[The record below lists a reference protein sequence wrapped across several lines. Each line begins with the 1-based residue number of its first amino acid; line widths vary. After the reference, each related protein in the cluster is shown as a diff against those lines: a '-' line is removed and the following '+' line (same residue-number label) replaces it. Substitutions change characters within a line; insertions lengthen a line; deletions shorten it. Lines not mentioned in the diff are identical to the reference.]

1 MIRIRLRFVCMRFVG
16 MTLAALFGLAAF
28 PMLAVGS
35 EEMAA
40 PDWTLNAF
48 PGQIEYP
55 NSAWPG
61 RMNDYGVSR
70 AAESASEP
78 ASASTPAYN
87 WAGPMADSPDW
98 RGVARDE
105 MYFLGYQFAVIGILY
120 VMPESIS
127 GWTDEQKENYSF
139 EKWKDNVKNPVWD
152 EDKWYV
158 NYITHPY
165 WGAAYYVRARERGL
179 DRMQSFW
186 FSALTSAVYEFG
198 AEAMFEPAS
207 KTDLIVTPL
216 FGWLL
221 GEYVFM
227 PWREQARASVGM
239 GWREKMVL
247 TLTDPLGVLFG
258 ATDQALG
265 VKTSYS
271 FGPMMGARP
280 LDASLVQVGG
290 QPQGRDQIRTATWGV
305 QWQATF

>member
-1 MIRIRLRFVCMRFVG
+1 MNRIFSGFVSA
-16 MTLAALFGLAAF
+16 TLAILLGLSAFPVLAAEQ
-28 PMLAVGS
+28 
-35 EEMAA
+35 EEAAA
-40 PDWTLNAF
+40 PDWNLNTFSVTADATD
-48 PGQIEYP
+48 
-55 NSAWPG
+55 STWTG
-61 RMNDYGVSR
+61 RTYSYGMSR
-70 AAESASEP
+70 AAEAASEP
-78 ASASTPAYN
+78 ASATSPAYN
-87 WAGPMADSPDW
+87 WAGPMASSPDW

-105 MYFLGYQFAVIGILY
+105 MYFLGYQFAVIGALY

-127 GWTDEQKENYSF
+127 GWTDEQKEEYSY
-139 EKWKDNVKNPVWD
+139 EKWKENVKNPVWD

-158 NYITHPY
+158 NYILHPY

-227 PWREQARASVGM
+227 PLREQARASVGM
-239 GWREKMVL
+239 GWREKTIL

-271 FGPMMGARP
+271 FGPMSGARP
-280 LDASLVQVGG
+280 LGTNAMSLDGQAIGREQVRSAS
-290 QPQGRDQIRTATWGV
+290 WGV
-305 QWQATF
+305 QWQAAF